1 MLRSYPSAPRPVPMA
16 DPATRS
22 YRWSREVYDRAV
34 EAGIFGP
41 GDLIELIEG
50 ELLTMTPQ
58 GSRHAAVATR
68 VAARLGGVFG
78 SGCHVRTQMPL
89 AAGAE
94 SEPEPDVAVV
104 DGSDFDYLDAHPAT
118 ALLVVEVSD
127 DSLGRDRSVKQ
138 RLYARCDIP
147 EYWIVAIPEARPGGS
162 PEPDRRRLPHGPL
175 LPCRRVGRT
184 ARPPGRDDCRSR
196 SAAVTDDVR
205 DEARARACSGVRH
218 RPGRRRSTPT
228 RSASTSTMTSALPR
242 PSAWCS

>member
-1 MLRSYPSAPRPVPMA
+1 MA

-147 EYWIVAIPEARPGGS
+147 EYWIVAIPEACLEVHRNPTGDGYRTVRSFRAGESVAPLARPAATIAVA
-162 PEPDRRRLPHGPL
+162 DL
-175 LPCRRVGRT
+175 LP
-184 ARPPGRDDCRSR
+184 
-196 SAAVTDDVR
+196 
-205 DEARARACSGVRH
+205 
-218 RPGRRRSTPT
+218 
-228 RSASTSTMTSALPR
+228 
-242 PSAWCS
+242 